1 MSQCYSKLIENIKAA
16 LPFITIYF
24 GTSFSVLSRK
34 DCISLL
40 SLNPQFQ
47 PNQHTFMLI
56 IYAES
61 EFNISCMRGTFQITN
76 ILTQQEIVEPGA
88 AACACCPC
96 YLLDGC
102 GWRSLDLKSS
112 RSAGVILSLNR
123 KEIKRLS
130 KVNFQVIYLVT
141 KSASFSIKLV

>member
-61 EFNISCMRGTFQITN
+61 EFNI
-76 ILTQQEIVEPGA
+76 TQQEIVEPGA